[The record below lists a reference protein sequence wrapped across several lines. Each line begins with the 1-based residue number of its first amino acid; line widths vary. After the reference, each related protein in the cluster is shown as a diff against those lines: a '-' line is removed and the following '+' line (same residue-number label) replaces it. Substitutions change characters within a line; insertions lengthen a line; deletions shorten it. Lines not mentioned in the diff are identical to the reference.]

1 MRLEIGCTKIHTN
14 TLKEAS
20 QFRQLAANGWF
31 RGIVNS
37 GGRVYV
43 YKSESKPERDG
54 EVVATPLNL
63 QLSFADR
70 AAVNPPVSRDT
81 ADEELVRAAQ
91 SGDRAA
97 FGFLY
102 ERYARMVHGILLGRV
117 PPWAVEDLA
126 QDVFLQA
133 MPRISCLRSSEHF
146 GGWLA
151 AITRNCATDFFR
163 NSRQGTESLEAAV
176 AEPPDKGSGD
186 PELAEAQTVLAAI
199 HTLPEAYREPLILR
213 LVEGMTG
220 PEIAERTGL
229 THGSVRVNLY
239 RGMQQLR
246 QILSGKVGTSPAV
259 KL

>member
-1 MRLEIGCTKIHTN
+1 ML
-14 TLKEAS
+14 S
-20 QFRQLAANGWF
+20 
-31 RGIVNS
+31 
-37 GGRVYV
+37 
-43 YKSESKPERDG
+43 ERDG
-54 EVVATPLNL
+54 QIVATPLKL
-63 QLSFADR
+63 HLSLAEC
-70 AAVNPPVSRDT
+70 AHVNSSCSHDSS
-81 ADEELVRAAQ
+81 DEELVRAAQ

-176 AEPPDKGSGD
+176 AEPPDKGSG
-186 PELAEAQTVLAAI
+186 
-199 HTLPEAYREPLILR
+199 
-213 LVEGMTG
+213 G
-220 PEIAERTGL
+220 P
-229 THGSVRVNLY
+229 
-239 RGMQQLR
+239 
-246 QILSGKVGTSPAV
+246 
-259 KL
+259 